1 MLGNNDSFDRYNSF
15 DENHSFTRIEDNA
28 PIDCTLSS
36 TDCEADGSYV
46 DYKAYMHQQDT
57 RELGHQEP
65 IPLNSETIIS
75 SPHKKKSFNFK
86 RPIAV
91 ALSMLTLTAFG
102 FGSGYATGQ
111 FLNKGSSLITTA
123 PSISSNQSNTQE
135 ILQTTSPSNGKA
147 LSVTEIANLNGNS
160 VVEISTE
167 VMVTGRR
174 LQQYIT
180 QGAGSGVIITN
191 DGYII
196 TNNHV
201 IDGANKINVR
211 LKNGET
217 YEAKLIGTDSTTD
230 IAVIKV
236 ETKSLVPVTF
246 GDSDQL
252 EVGELAVAIGNPL
265 GQLGGT
271 VTDGIISAL
280 DREITIDGESMNL
293 LQTNAAINPGN
304 SGGGLFNDAGQFI
317 GLVVAK
323 SSGSD
328 IEGLGFA
335 IPANE
340 VKTIAD
346 QLISHGYVTGR
357 PVLGVSLLDITT
369 AQDAMMYRV
378 NQMGV
383 YVAQVSLNS
392 AADKAGFKVGDCI
405 LSINDTKVST
415 TSDLKKAILK
425 HKVGEQLQVKIL
437 RDRTEMTLEPV
448 LLESN
453 PSK

>member
-1 MLGNNDSFDRYNSF
+1 MLDNKDSFDGYNSF
-15 DENHSFTRIEDNA
+15 DENHSFTRIEGNA
-28 PIDCTLSS
+28 PIDPTLS
-36 TDCEADGSYV
+36 TTACEADGSYV

-57 RELGHQEP
+57 KEPPQQETT
-65 IPLNSETIIS
+65 PLNSETIIS
-75 SPHKKKSFNFK
+75 SPKKKGFNFK

-111 FLNKGSSLITTA
+111 FLNKGASLITTA
-123 PSISSNQSNTQE
+123 PSISSDQSNTQE
-135 ILQTTSPSNGKA
+135 ILQAASRSNGKA
-147 LSVTEIANLNGNS
+147 ISVTEIANLNGNS

-236 ETKSLVPVTF
+236 EAKNLVPVTF

-304 SGGGLFNDAGQFI
+304 SGGGLFNDGGQFI

-369 AQDAMMYRV
+369 DQDAMMYRV
-378 NQMGV
+378 NQTGV

-405 LSINDTKVST
+405 LSINDTEVATS
-415 TSDLKKAILK
+415 SDLKKAILK
-425 HKVGEQLQVKIL
+425 HKAGDKLQVKIL
-437 RDRTEMTLEPV
+437 REREEMILEPV
-448 LLESN
+448 LLESIPN
-453 PSK
+453 K